1 MRLHILPALLIVL
14 EAGFFFYII
23 ARDNNRR
30 FRETV
35 QSMKEKFIEKTKL
48 NFDNS
53 FRDFSK
59 RNYIIFFGVFIVT
72 LFMDNKMVIIILITA
87 FMIILLRLRIP
98 YEKFEEVF
106 INYKPSL
113 KKYNIYLLLLLLI
126 QVVTII
132 LTILFAGWGGDWK
145 NG

>member
-132 LTILFAGWGGDWK
+132 LTILFAG
-145 NG
+145 

>member
-98 YEKFEEVF
+98 YEKFEEAF